1 MSSEAYPA
9 ILWKSWSDVIA
20 DPMVYLRAHLS
31 GSKTGQISV
40 KRAPRL
46 LQLKTHF
53 EVIRN
58 GRLRVVSVPKQK
70 YTYLPV
76 VMVV

>member
-1 MSSEAYPA
+1 M
-9 ILWKSWSDVIA
+9 IA
-20 DPMVYLRAHLS
+20 LIPWFTFRATSIGFKDWTDLC
-31 GSKTGQISV
+31 Q
-40 KRAPRL
+40 RAPRL
-46 LQLKTHF
+46 LPLKTHF

-76 VMVV
+76 VTVV